1 MAEQNYN
8 SSQGCKDYEQ
18 DLILYYYGELRE
30 GELDRMEAHLQACE
44 SCGQT
49 LESLKSMLP
58 LAVKEDHP
66 PQSFWDDFSRE
77 LRGKLDDVEAK
88 VSWWNRILSII
99 RPWPIPAAAAAIV
112 LLLALTLTL
121 ERTLRSPVQ
130 GPPVNEEIIEI
141 FRMADDV
148 EFFKNLD
155 LLDSMEILEVPGAP
169 SNGSE
174 SA

>member
-1 MAEQNYN
+1 MAERTHNP
-8 SSQGCKDYEQ
+8 SQSCKEYEQ
-18 DLILYYYGELRE
+18 DLVLYNYGELRA
-30 GELDRMEAHLQACE
+30 GELDRMEAHLRACE

-49 LESLKSMLP
+49 LESLRSMLR
-58 LAVKEDHP
+58 LEVKDDNP
-66 PQSFWDDFSRE
+66 PQSFWDDYSRE
-77 LRGKLDDVEAK
+77 LRVKLDQVEAK
-88 VSWWNRILSII
+88 VSWWNRILSLL
-99 RPWPIPAAAAAIV
+99 RPWPVPAATTAIV

-121 ERTLRSPVQ
+121 DRTLWRPEQ

-155 LLDSMEILEVPGAP
+155 LLDSMEMLEVPGAL